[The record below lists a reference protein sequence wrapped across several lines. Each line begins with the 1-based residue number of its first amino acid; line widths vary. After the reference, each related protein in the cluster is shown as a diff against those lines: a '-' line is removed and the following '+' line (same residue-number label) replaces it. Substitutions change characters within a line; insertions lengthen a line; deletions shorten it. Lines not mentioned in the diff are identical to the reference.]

1 MFSATLAGTLD
12 GTFLPIQ
19 LIYQG
24 KTSQCHPKYKF
35 PKGFHITE
43 SENHWANS
51 STMIDYVDKIIKPYV
66 RNTIVKKDL
75 PLHQKAI
82 VIFDCFRAQITDNF
96 LEKLT
101 QDRLIYVTIPPN
113 CTDLLQ
119 PMDLSVN
126 KSVKHFMKTEF
137 EKWYADQVTEALQ
150 KDDDIEHV
158 NISLSLTIM
167 KNLGAKWLVK
177 MFDYIRGKKD
187 IIRNGFKESGI
198 SAVIEKIRD

>member
-1 MFSATLAGTLD
+1 MSILFLATLAGTLD

-43 SENHWANS
+43 SENHWSNS

-66 RNTIVKKDL
+66 RNTIFKKDL

-82 VIFDCFRAQITDNF
+82 VIFDCFRAQITDDF

-137 EKWYADQVTEALQ
+137 EK
-150 KDDDIEHV
+150 
-158 NISLSLTIM
+158 
-167 KNLGAKWLVK
+167 
-177 MFDYIRGKKD
+177 
-187 IIRNGFKESGI
+187 
-198 SAVIEKIRD
+198 

>member
-1 MFSATLAGTLD
+1 MSILFLATLAGTLD

-66 RNTIVKKDL
+66 RNTIFKKDL

-82 VIFDCFRAQITDNF
+82 VIFDCFRAQITDDF

-137 EKWYADQVTEALQ
+137 EK
-150 KDDDIEHV
+150 
-158 NISLSLTIM
+158 
-167 KNLGAKWLVK
+167 
-177 MFDYIRGKKD
+177 
-187 IIRNGFKESGI
+187 
-198 SAVIEKIRD
+198 